1 MRFLIHGDCDWCLC
15 VFIIIANYRLLDLAH
30 LSLQDQFV
38 AQVELVVK
46 KKMKVK
52 ITRNEGWFSELELKN
67 ELKWTTSGT
76 QKVCQMILTDFILS
90 CALQFTQGLFQLVGV
105 TAKDE
110 DPGGEEGV

>member
-1 MRFLIHGDCDWCLC
+1 MLIC
-15 VFIIIANYRLLDLAH
+15 IIMANYRLLDLAH

-67 ELKWTTSGT
+67 DLKWTASGT
-76 QKVCQMILTDFILS
+76 QKVCQMILTEFILS
-90 CALQFTQGLFQLVGV
+90 CALQLTQGLFQLVGV
-105 TAKDE
+105 TAKVE